1 MNASR
6 TGLLRDGPARRIMTE
21 PVAENSLSRIGAR
34 TLAGAF
40 HAYRETF
47 QAITERARIRFEER
61 DWQGMRADATER
73 LDLYKNVIGRIE
85 SDMRRI
91 LDSRVED
98 PQVWAAMKTFYSRFI
113 ATRHDWELAETF
125 FNSVTRRIFATAG
138 VNRTMEFVDTDFK
151 SPPTAS
157 HAEVFHTHVSTGSL
171 VDLVASILGS
181 YPLSDHFQ
189 DIARD
194 VEWVAGEIESRLKGL
209 GLPGPIDRSEMVA
222 HIFYRGMGA
231 YIIGRLRAN
240 SELIPLGIALLNSP
254 EGVAVDAVLVEENQ
268 ISILFSFTRSY
279 FHVAADRPYD
289 LVKFLKTIL
298 PRKRISELYISM
310 GFNKHGKTE
319 LYREL
324 LEHLAASPEDR
335 FEISRGEPGLVM
347 IVFNMAED
355 DLVFKLI
362 RDRFATP
369 KKVSRQGVMK
379 KYDLVFRHDRAGRLV
394 DAQAFEHLKFDL
406 SRFSPELTEELR
418 REAAKTVRFGEDH
431 LVVEHAYVERRV
443 TPLNLY
449 LQTADGTA
457 AKRVVMDLG
466 RAIKDLAVSNI
477 FPGDVLLKN
486 FGVTRHGRVVFY
498 DYDEICFLTTCHF
511 RELPQSSHDED
522 ELSDEP
528 WFYVGEQD
536 VFPEEFVRF
545 LGLAGPLR
553 ELFLEHHGDLFDVS
567 FWRTTQKAIEAGEFF
582 HIFPYDSSQRRRCL
596 SAAPQRSGEPTGM

>member
-1 MNASR
+1 MSEPLTESR
-6 TGLLRDGPARRIMTE
+6 LAQ
-21 PVAENSLSRIGAR
+21 VGAR

-40 HAYRETF
+40 NASREAF
-47 QAITERARIRFEER
+47 RAITERARIRFEES
-61 DWQGMRADATER
+61 DWQGMRADAAER
-73 LDLYKNVIGRIE
+73 LDLYKNVIDRIE
-85 SDMRRI
+85 EEIRRI
-91 LDSRVED
+91 LHSRVGD
-98 PQVWAAMKTFYSRFI
+98 PQVWAAMKSLYSGSI
-113 ATRHDWELAETF
+113 GARHDWELAETF
-125 FNSVTRRIFATAG
+125 FNSVTRRVFATAG
-138 VNRTMEFVDTDFK
+138 VNRDMEFVDTDFK
-151 SPPTAS
+151 SPPTES
-157 HAEVFHTHVSTGSL
+157 YAEVFRTHVRSGSL
-171 VDLVASILGS
+171 RDLAASVLGS
-181 YPLSDHFQ
+181 YPLSNRFQ

-194 VEWVAGEIESRLKGL
+194 GQWVAGEIESRLQDL
-209 GLPGPIDRSEMVA
+209 GLPGPVDRAEMVQ

-231 YIIGRLRAN
+231 YIIGRLYAN
-240 SELIPLGIALLNSP
+240 SQLIPLGIALLKSP
-254 EGVAVDAVLVEENQ
+254 EGVVVDAVLLEEDQ

-279 FHVAADRPYD
+279 FHVKAERPYD
-289 LVKFLKTIL
+289 LVRFLKTIL
-298 PRKRISELYISM
+298 PRKRISELYISI

-324 LEHLAASPEDR
+324 LQHLAVSPQDL
-335 FEISRGEPGLVM
+335 FEISRGEPGMVM

-369 KKVSRQGVMK
+369 KKVTRQGVMK

-406 SRFSPELTEELR
+406 ARFSPKLLEELR
-418 REAAKTVRFGEDH
+418 REAVKTVHFSGDH

-449 LQTADGTA
+449 LQTAEGA
-457 AKRVVMDLG
+457 SAKRVVMDLG

-498 DYDEICFLTTCHF
+498 DYDELCPLTSCNF

-528 WFYVGEQD
+528 WFYVGEHD

-545 LGLAGPLR
+545 LGLTGPLR
-553 ELFLEHHGDLFDVS
+553 DLFLEHYGDLFDVT
-567 FWRTTQKAIEAGEFF
+567 FWRRTQEAIAAGEFF
-582 HIFPYDSSQRRRCL
+582 HIFPYERSQRR
-596 SAAPQRSGEPTGM
+596 SGFSPAVQTRGESTGI